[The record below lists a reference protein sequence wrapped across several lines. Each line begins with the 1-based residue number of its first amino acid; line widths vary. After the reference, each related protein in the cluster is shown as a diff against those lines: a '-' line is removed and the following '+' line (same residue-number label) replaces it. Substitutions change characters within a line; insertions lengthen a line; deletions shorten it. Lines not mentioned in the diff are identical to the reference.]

1 VKVLVASPTGLCFG
15 VRRAI
20 EALEATLEERGRVY
34 SLGSPIHNPQEVERL
49 KAKGL
54 VVVDEIDQVPPGV
67 TLFIRA
73 HGVSPQVFR
82 EALRRCGE
90 VIDGTCPF
98 VRKAQERAM
107 VLSDEGYPVLI
118 VGDGE
123 HPEVKGILGF
133 VNGFAAVVPH
143 RGRLE
148 EVLDG
153 HRFQKVGVLSQTTQ
167 KLEVFSDVV
176 KALVGIVPEV
186 RVYNTIC
193 SATLERQRAVCE
205 LASSVQGIVVMG
217 GRNSA
222 NTRKLYQIALESG
235 AQAVWIEHP
244 DELDYGWLADKG
256 SIGLAAGGSTPD
268 WLIREL
274 IERLEKL

>member
-1 VKVLVASPTGLCFG
+1 MKVLAANPTGLCFG

-20 EALEATLEERGRVY
+20 EALERALEERGRVY
-34 SLGSPIHNPQEVERL
+34 SIGSPIHNPQEVERL
-49 KAKGL
+49 KARGL
-54 VVVDEIDQVPPGV
+54 VVVDDLDEVPPGV
-67 TLFIRA
+67 PLFVRA
-73 HGVSPQVFR
+73 HGIAPALLEEAFR
-82 EALRRCGE
+82 KCGE

-98 VRKAQERAM
+98 VRKAQERARD
-107 VLSDEGYPVLI
+107 LSAEGYPVVL

-123 HPEVKGILGF
+123 HPEVRGILGF
-133 VNGFAAVVPH
+133 VKGFAVVVS
-143 RGRLE
+143 G
-148 EVLDG
+148 DG
-153 HRFQKVGVLSQTTQ
+153 DPALPKLSSFAKVGVLSQTTQ
-167 KLEVFSDVV
+167 KMEVFSSVA

-205 LASSVQGIVVMG
+205 LASMVDGILVIG

-222 NTRKLYQIALESG
+222 NTRKLVQIAQEAG
-235 AQAVWIEHP
+235 ASVLWIEHP
-244 DELDYGWLADKG
+244 DELDLGWLRGRG